1 MTRLLFAMTLAAGA
15 TLVFGADAPQASMG
29 KVLDGQLRSADR
41 EIVSLAEAMPAEKYN
56 FRPSDGEFKNVRT
69 FSQQMT
75 HIAAILYEV
84 SAGALGEK
92 NPSEAGKDENGPA
105 TITDKTAAVK
115 YLKDAFAYA
124 HKAALAVTSAN
135 AMDMLQSPFG
145 NSKTSRIDLVTTL
158 MWHSFDHYGQA
169 VVYARMNG
177 IVPPASRGQ

>member
-1 MTRLLFAMTLAAGA
+1 MTRLLFALTLAAGA
-15 TLVFGADAPQASMG
+15 TMVFGADAPQASMG

-56 FRPSDGEFKNVRT
+56 FRPADGEFKNVRS

-92 NPSEAGKDENGPA
+92 NPSETGKDENGPA
-105 TITDKTAAVK
+105 SITDKAAAVK

-135 AMDMLQSPFG
+135 AMDMLPSPFG
-145 NSKTSRIDLVTTL
+145 NSKTPRVDLVTTL